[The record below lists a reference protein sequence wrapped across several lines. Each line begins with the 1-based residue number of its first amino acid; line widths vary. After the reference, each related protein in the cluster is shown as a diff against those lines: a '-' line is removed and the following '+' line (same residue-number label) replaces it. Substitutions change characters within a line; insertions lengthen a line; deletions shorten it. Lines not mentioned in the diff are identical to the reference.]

1 MTINFSTSE
10 DSCAKIAVAITPAN
24 SDLVESVRAL
34 YVGTGGALRVTTV
47 LGNDVTFTNVAD
59 GSILPVS
66 VKRVWSTST
75 TASNII
81 GLV

>member
-1 MTINFSTSE
+1 MFSKTA
-10 DSCAKIAVAITPAN
+10 DSCASMAIAITPADA
-24 SDLVESVRAL
+24 DLVQHVRAL

-59 GSILPVS
+59 GSIMPVS